1 MREHG
6 TKLYFGTGILKMYS
20 ETTEEYR
27 RKKHWLWEKEI
38 RSRIAYIF
46 ITIVKRDKNYC

>member
-20 ETTEEYR
+20 ETAEEYR
-27 RKKHWLWEKEI
+27 RKKNTLATGKI
-38 RSRIAYIF
+38 NKTQDSA
-46 ITIVKRDKNYC
+46 NL